1 MCAKFQVARLI
12 FVFISCQQF
21 WQLLTADDCCHN
33 FFWWDLHLPPKADT
47 SAKFQLSRLPG
58 SCAREC
64 DARTHGRTH
73 ARTDARSTPGQ
84 TSATQAQLSWC
95 LCLSWAITT
104 LYKIRYTLR
113 VATTGQKCKVLK
125 YWENQSPHR
134 HNFDPRIQEKFRG
147 QKAFSDKIQGVLEL
161 FQEKFGGI

>member
-1 MCAKFQVARLI
+1 M
-12 FVFISCQQF
+12 
-21 WQLLTADDCCHN
+21 TADDNCYDKN
-33 FFWWDLHLPPKADT
+33 FNGIFINTLRLIPLP
-47 SAKFQLSRLPG
+47 SLSSVGCSGAWLESVTPVTVLVLVTVTVLVRPG
-58 SCAREC
+58 K
-64 DARTHGRTH
+64 
-73 ARTDARSTPGQ
+73 

-134 HNFDPRIQEKFRG
+134 HNFDPRIREKFGG
-147 QKAFSDKIQGVLEL
+147 QKAFSGKIRGYWNFFGKNSGEFRAFWGGKLEEFKTFSRGNL
-161 FQEKFGGI
+161 GI